1 MGNVRATAT
10 GGEPVQAAEHQTT
23 ASVSP
28 AGEHDREQA
37 VIREQQDILHALIK
51 RGGQARVDDLFAD
64 LCKSMSPLDFRKA
77 SDAMYQAGILRFGG
91 GLPCARQGRKV
102 IVVSKGVRY
111 DLANGDWLIPGV
123 SCQVVSMTGSKP

>member
-1 MGNVRATAT
+1 M
-10 GGEPVQAAEHQTT
+10 
-23 ASVSP
+23 
-28 AGEHDREQA
+28 
-37 VIREQQDILHALIK
+37 IREQQDILHALIK

-64 LCKSMSPLDFRKA
+64 LRKSMSSLAFRKTC
-77 SDAMYQAGILRFGG
+77 DAMYRAGILHFGG
-91 GLPCARQGRKV
+91 GLPCARQGRAV